1 VGRGLSAFPGGQLSP
16 ITGMVSFYNERID
29 IVVDGEQ
36 LKRPVTPFS

>member
-1 VGRGLSAFPGGQLSP
+1 
-16 ITGMVSFYNERID
+16 MVSFYNERID